1 MELTNSKWY
10 AIPFTIIYLLIF
22 LPALW
27 MALLWSA
34 AADPSSVWDF
44 LTLFTWF
51 WIPIS
56 IPLSIYFMW
65 SSYRKGKHK
74 SVRFFSSLPLLALGA
89 FIIANAVI
97 EALQS
102 LFA

>member
-10 AIPFTIIYLLIF
+10 AIPSTIIYLLIF
-22 LPALW
+22 LPVLW
-27 MALLWSA
+27 MALLWGA
-34 AADPSSVWDF
+34 AADPSSIWDF

-65 SSYRKGKHK
+65 FSYRRGKHK
-74 SVRFFSSLPLLALGA
+74 RVRFFSSLPLLALGA

-102 LFA
+102 LFS